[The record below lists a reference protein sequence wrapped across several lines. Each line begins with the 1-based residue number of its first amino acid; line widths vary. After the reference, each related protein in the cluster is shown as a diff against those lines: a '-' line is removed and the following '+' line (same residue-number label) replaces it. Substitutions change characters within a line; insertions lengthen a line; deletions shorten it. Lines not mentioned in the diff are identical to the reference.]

1 MDDATQNNKDNIKK
15 DKLNKIDKKYK
26 LSTELKFAK
35 KTRELEEF
43 GAIPYNKYAE
53 CELCIHT
60 SETRPMYEYNGK
72 KFCIECINALRFPRN
87 FEKMSEELFNHLRV
101 QKQKNNKYDCI
112 LGFSGGKDSVVALY
126 LLVNDLKL
134 KPLCVTVDNG
144 YMADEA
150 MENCKNIAKYF
161 KVDWLVLNR
170 DYTKF
175 FNKMIERGESPCRI
189 CSDMNM
195 HELWHFARQTNIT
208 TIVTGHELP
217 FGTTALRN
225 MKKDITLVRLLVGY
239 KLSEKER
246 YEILDN
252 LPWNKPDLGGYT
264 TNCLV
269 LGYALQEFYKRRNI
283 SFEYD
288 RVSAMI
294 RYGLMTKEEALS
306 SLECP
311 EVPLEVLKE
320 LKNRG
325 LNVKI
330 EKVEKSNNI

>member
-1 MDDATQNNKDNIKK
+1 MENKTKNNVEKSIN
-15 DKLNKIDKKYK
+15 LNK
-26 LSTELKFAK
+26 LSPELKFAK
-35 KTRELEEF
+35 KTKELEEF
-43 GAIPYNKYAE
+43 GAKPYNKYAE
-53 CELCIHT
+53 CELCLHN

-72 KFCIECINALRFPRN
+72 KLCIECINSLRFPRN
-87 FEKMSEELFNHLRV
+87 FEKMSKELFDHLKA

-126 LLVNDLKL
+126 LLINDLKM
-134 KPLCVTVDNG
+134 KPLCITVDNG
-144 YMADEA
+144 YMAEES

-161 KVDWLVLNR
+161 KVDWIVLNR

-175 FNKMIERGESPCRI
+175 FNKMISRGESPCRI

-195 HELWHFARQTNIT
+195 HELWHFARQTNID

-225 MKKDITLVRLLVGY
+225 MKKDITLARLLVGY

-246 YEILDN
+246 YEILDK
-252 LPWNKPDLGGYT
+252 LPWKKPDLAGYT
-264 TNCLV
+264 TNCLI
-269 LGYALQEFYKRRNI
+269 LGYALQEFYKKHHI

-294 RYGLMTKEEALS
+294 RYGLMTKEEARS
-306 SLECP
+306 SLVCP
-311 EVPLEVLKE
+311 KIPEEMITE
-320 LKNRG
+320 LKKRG
-325 LNVKI
+325 LDIK
-330 EKVEKSNNI
+330 